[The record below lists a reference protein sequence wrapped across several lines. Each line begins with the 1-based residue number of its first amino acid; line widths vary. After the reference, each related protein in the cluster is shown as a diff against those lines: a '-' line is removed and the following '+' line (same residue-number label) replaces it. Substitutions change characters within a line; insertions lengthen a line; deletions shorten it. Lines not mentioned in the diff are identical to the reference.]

1 MKPYPLW
8 KYLVLIVA
16 TVLGAIYSLP
26 NLYLPD
32 SAVQVSGYSSRIKID
47 QALSDK
53 AVAGLKAANIDVLRT
68 ELGKEGVMIRLTK
81 AEDQLTAQAA
91 LDKALNDQ
99 SGKKGADYVI
109 ALNKASTTPAWLE
122 SMGAK
127 PLNLGLDLA
136 GGIHFVLE
144 VDTPKSVSDRMIDIE
159 EVVKKAI
166 REARIFD
173 VDIRHNGTEF
183 TLSVKDETGKDAV
196 VKILQESARELQYS
210 SSGDTATGFVI
221 KALLSETAVREIE
234 EHAISQNLTTL
245 RNRVNELGVAEPIV
259 QRQGRN
265 RIVVE
270 LPGLQDPG
278 RAKAIIGKT
287 ANLEFRLE
295 ANASTTSKEK
305 FEFRNEEDQA
315 RFGGA
320 FLERRPIVTG
330 EAVVGAT
337 RGFDPETG
345 QVQVNI
351 SLSGDGGA
359 EMHRAT
365 RNNVGRKLGVVFIE
379 YRTSKITVK
388 NENGEE
394 VEQTTQIPE
403 RKVISL
409 ATIQSA
415 LGREFR
421 TTGLTEDEA
430 GELALLLRAGS
441 LAAPMKFVEERVIG
455 PSLGAENIQ
464 KGLDSAIWGFIA
476 VAVFMILGYKVFG
489 ITANIALCINLLMLL
504 SVMAVFGATL
514 TLPGIGGIVLTM
526 GIAVDAN
533 VLIFARIKEELETG
547 LSPHAAIVAGFDRAF
562 ITIVDS
568 HLTTLLVAAI
578 LFGIGTGPIKGFAA
592 TLFVGIS
599 TSLFSAIVGSRS
611 MINLIYGRRNVT
623 KLHI

>member
-8 KYLVLIVA
+8 KYLLLIAA

-32 SAVQVSGYSSRIKID
+32 AAVQVSGYSSRIKVD
-47 QALSDK
+47 QVVSDK
-53 AVAGLKAANIDVLRT
+53 AVASLKAANIEVLRT
-68 ELGKEGVMIRLTK
+68 EMGKEGVMIRLSK
-81 AEDQLTAQAA
+81 AEDQLTAQAV
-91 LDKALNDQ
+91 LDKNLNDQ

-109 ALNKASTTPAWLE
+109 ALNKASNTPAWLE
-122 SMGAK
+122 KLGAK

-144 VDTPKSVSDRMIDIE
+144 VDTPKSVADRIVDLE
-159 EVVKKAI
+159 EVIKKGI
-166 REARIFD
+166 RDARIFD
-173 VDIRHNGTEF
+173 VDIKHSGNEF
-183 TLSVKDETGKDAV
+183 VLGAKDLAARDGLI
-196 VKILQESARELQYS
+196 KILNESARELQHT
-210 SSGDTATGFVI
+210 SSGDDASGYVI
-221 KALLSETAVREIE
+221 KASLTEQAIRDIE
-234 EHAISQNLTTL
+234 ELAISQNLTTL

-305 FEFRNEEDQA
+305 FDFRNEADQA

-320 FLERRPIVTG
+320 ILERRPIVTG

-337 RGFDPETG
+337 RGYDPETG

-359 EMHRAT
+359 DMHRAT
-365 RNNVGRKLGVVFIE
+365 WNNVGRKLGVVFIE
-379 YRTSKITVK
+379 YRTATTETTNEKGEVVKKTV
-388 NENGEE
+388 
-394 VEQTTQIPE
+394 QIPE
-403 RKVISL
+403 RSVISL

-415 LGREFR
+415 LGKEFR

-430 GELALLLRAGS
+430 GELALLLRAGA

-464 KGLDSAIWGFIA
+464 KGLDSSIWGFIA
-476 VAVFMILGYKVFG
+476 VCIFMILGYKVFG
-489 ITANIALCINLLMLL
+489 LTANIALCINLLMLL
-504 SVMAVFGATL
+504 SLMAVMGATL

-533 VLIFARIKEELETG
+533 VLIFARIKEELEAG
-547 LSPHAAIVAGFDRAF
+547 LKPHAAIVAGFDRAF
-562 ITIVDS
+562 ITILDS
-568 HLTTLLVAAI
+568 HLTTMLVAAI
-578 LFGIGTGPIKGFAA
+578 LFAIGTGPIKGFAA

>member
-8 KYLVLIVA
+8 KYLALIAA

-32 SAVQVSGYSSRIKID
+32 PAVQVSGYSSRIKVD
-47 QALSDK
+47 QVISDK
-53 AVAGLKAANIDVLRT
+53 AVESLKAANITVLHA
-68 ELGKEGVMIRLTK
+68 EMGKEGVMIRLTK
-81 AEDQLTAQAA
+81 AEDQLVAQDV

-122 SMGAK
+122 KLGAK

-144 VDTPKSVSDRMIDIE
+144 VDTPKSVNDRMLDIE

-166 REARIFD
+166 RDARIFD
-173 VDIRHNGTEF
+173 VDLKHSGTEF
-183 TLSVKDETGKDAV
+183 ILGVKDEAARDSVT
-196 VKILQESARELQYS
+196 KILQESARELQHTTT
-210 SSGDTATGFVI
+210 GDAATGFII
-221 KALLSETAVREIE
+221 KATLTEVAIREIE

-270 LPGLQDPG
+270 LPGLQDPA

-295 ANASTTSKEK
+295 ANATSTSKEK
-305 FEFRNEEDQA
+305 FDFRNEADQA

-320 FLERRPIVTG
+320 VLERRPIVTG

-337 RGFDPETG
+337 RGYDQQTG

-379 YRTSKITVK
+379 YRTSKSMVRNDK
-388 NENGEE
+388 GEL
-394 VEQTTQIPE
+394 VEQTVQIPE
-403 RKVISL
+403 RHCISL

-441 LAAPMKFVEERVIG
+441 
-455 PSLGAENIQ
+455 
-464 KGLDSAIWGFIA
+464 
-476 VAVFMILGYKVFG
+476 
-489 ITANIALCINLLMLL
+489 
-504 SVMAVFGATL
+504 
-514 TLPGIGGIVLTM
+514 
-526 GIAVDAN
+526 
-533 VLIFARIKEELETG
+533 
-547 LSPHAAIVAGFDRAF
+547 
-562 ITIVDS
+562 
-568 HLTTLLVAAI
+568 
-578 LFGIGTGPIKGFAA
+578 
-592 TLFVGIS
+592 
-599 TSLFSAIVGSRS
+599 
-611 MINLIYGRRNVT
+611 
-623 KLHI
+623 

>member
-8 KYLVLIVA
+8 KYLALIAA

-32 SAVQVSGYSSRIKID
+32 PAVQVSGYSSRIKVD
-47 QALSDK
+47 QVISDK
-53 AVAGLKAANIDVLRT
+53 AVESLKAANITVLHA
-68 ELGKEGVMIRLTK
+68 EMGKEGVMIRLTK
-81 AEDQLTAQAA
+81 AEDQLVAQDV

-122 SMGAK
+122 KLGAK

-144 VDTPKSVSDRMIDIE
+144 VDTPKSVNDRMLDIE

-166 REARIFD
+166 RDARIFD
-173 VDIRHNGTEF
+173 VDLKHSGTEF
-183 TLSVKDETGKDAV
+183 ILGVKDEAARDSVT
-196 VKILQESARELQYS
+196 KILQESARELQHTTT
-210 SSGDTATGFVI
+210 GDAATGFII
-221 KALLSETAVREIE
+221 KATLTEVAIREIE

-270 LPGLQDPG
+270 LPGLQDPA

-295 ANASTTSKEK
+295 ANATSTSKEK
-305 FEFRNEEDQA
+305 FDFRNEADQA

-320 FLERRPIVTG
+320 VLERRPIVTG

-337 RGFDPETG
+337 RGYDQQTG

-379 YRTSKITVK
+379 YRTSKSMVRNDK
-388 NENGEE
+388 GEL
-394 VEQTTQIPE
+394 VEQTVQIPE
-403 RKVISL
+403 RHCISL

-455 PSLGAENIQ
+455 PSLGAENIK
-464 KGLDSAIWGFIA
+464 KGLDSSIWGFIA
-476 VAVFMILGYKVFG
+476 VGIFMILGYKVFG
-489 ITANIALCINLLMLL
+489 LTANIALCINLVMLL
-504 SVMAVFGATL
+504 AIMAVMGATL

-533 VLIFARIKEELETG
+533 VLIFARIKEELEAG
-547 LSPHAAIVAGFDRAF
+547 LQPHAAIVAGFDRAF
-562 ITIVDS
+562 ITILDS
-568 HLTTLLVAAI
+568 HLTTMLVAAI
-578 LFGIGTGPIKGFAA
+578 LFAIGTGPIKGFAA

-611 MINLIYGRRNVT
+611 MVNLIYGRRNVT

>member
-8 KYLVLIVA
+8 KYLLLIAA

-32 SAVQVSGYSSRIKID
+32 AAVQVSGYSSRIKVD
-47 QALSDK
+47 QVATDK
-53 AVAGLKAANIDVLRT
+53 AIASLKAANIEVLRT
-68 ELGKEGVMIRLTK
+68 EMGKEGAMIRLAK
-81 AEDQLTAQAA
+81 AEDQLTAQSV
-91 LDKALNDQ
+91 LDKNLNDQ
-99 SGKKGADYVI
+99 SGKRGADYVI

-122 SMGAK
+122 RIGAK

-144 VDTPKSVSDRMIDIE
+144 VDTPKSVADRIVDLE
-159 EVVKKAI
+159 EVIKKGI
-166 REARIFD
+166 RDARIFD
-173 VDIRHNGTEF
+173 VDIKHSGNEF
-183 TLSVKDETGKDAV
+183 ILGAKDLAARDGLI
-196 VKILQESARELQYS
+196 KILNESARELQHT
-210 SSGDTATGFVI
+210 SSGDDTSGHVI
-221 KALLSETAVREIE
+221 KAILTDQAIRDIE
-234 EHAISQNLTTL
+234 ERAISQNLTTL

-295 ANASTTSKEK
+295 ANAATTSKEK
-305 FEFRNEEDQA
+305 FDFRNDADQA

-320 FLERRPIVTG
+320 ILERRPIVTG

-337 RGFDPETG
+337 RGYDPETG

-359 EMHRAT
+359 DMHRAT
-365 RNNVGRKLGVVFIE
+365 WNNVGRKLGVVFIE
-379 YRTSKITVK
+379 YRTATTEVT
-388 NENGEE
+388 NENGE
-394 VEQTTQIPE
+394 VVKKTVQIPE
-403 RKVISL
+403 RSVISL

-415 LGREFR
+415 LGKEFR
-421 TTGLTEDEA
+421 TTGLTDDEA
-430 GELALLLRAGS
+430 GELALLLRSGA

-464 KGLDSAIWGFIA
+464 KGMDSAIWGFIA
-476 VAVFMILGYKVFG
+476 VCIFMILGYKVFG
-489 ITANIALCINLLMLL
+489 LTANIALCINLLMLL
-504 SVMAVFGATL
+504 SLMAVMGATL

-533 VLIFARIKEELETG
+533 VLIFARIKEELEAG
-547 LSPHAAIVAGFDRAF
+547 LKPHAAIVAGFDRAF
-562 ITIVDS
+562 ITILDS
-568 HLTTLLVAAI
+568 HLTTMLVAAI
-578 LFGIGTGPIKGFAA
+578 LFAIGTGPIKGFAA

-611 MINLIYGRRNVT
+611 MINLIYGRRNTT

>member
-1 MKPYPLW
+1 MKPYPIW
-8 KYLVLIVA
+8 KYLALIAA
-16 TVLGAIYSLP
+16 TVLGALYSLP

-32 SAVQVSGYSSRIKID
+32 PAVQVSGYSSRIKVD
-47 QALSDK
+47 QVISDK
-53 AVAGLKAANIDVLRT
+53 AVESLKAANIPVLRA
-68 ELGKEGVMIRLTK
+68 EMGKEGVMIRLTK
-81 AEDQLTAQAA
+81 AEDQLVAQDV
-91 LDKALNDQ
+91 LDKALNYQ
-99 SGKKGADYVI
+99 SGKNDYVI
-109 ALNKASTTPAWLE
+109 ALNKASTTPGWLE
-122 SMGAK
+122 KLGAK

-144 VDTPKSVSDRMIDIE
+144 VDTPKSVNDRMLDIE

-173 VDIRHNGTEF
+173 VDLKHSGTEF
-183 TLSVKDETGKDAV
+183 ILGVKDEAARDAV
-196 VKILQESARELQYS
+196 NKILQDSARELQHTS
-210 SSGDTATGFVI
+210 TGDATAGFVI
-221 KALLSETAVREIE
+221 KATLTETAIREIE

-270 LPGLQDPG
+270 LPGLQDPA

-295 ANASTTSKEK
+295 ANATSTSKEK
-305 FEFRNEEDQA
+305 FDFRNEADQA
-315 RFGGA
+315 RSGGA
-320 FLERRPIVTG
+320 MLERRPIVTG

-337 RGFDPETG
+337 RGYDQQTG

-379 YRTSKITVK
+379 YRTSKTMVK
-388 NENGEE
+388 NDRGES
-394 VEQTTQIPE
+394 VEQTVQIPE
-403 RKVISL
+403 RHCISL

-455 PSLGAENIQ
+455 PSLGAENIK
-464 KGLDSAIWGFIA
+464 KGLDSSIWGFIA
-476 VAVFMILGYKVFG
+476 VAIFMMLGYKVFG
-489 ITANIALCINLLMLL
+489 LTANIALCINLVMLL
-504 SVMAVFGATL
+504 AIMAVMGATL

-533 VLIFARIKEELETG
+533 VLIFARVKEELEAG
-547 LSPHAAIVAGFDRAF
+547 LNPHAAIVAGFDRAF
-562 ITIVDS
+562 ITILDS
-568 HLTTLLVAAI
+568 HLTTMLVAAI
-578 LFGIGTGPIKGFAA
+578 LFAIGTGPIKGFAA

>member
-1 MKPYPLW
+1 MKSYPLW
-8 KYLVLIVA
+8 KYLLLIAA

-32 SAVQVSGYSSRIKID
+32 AAVQVSGYSSRIKVD
-47 QALSDK
+47 QTVSDK
-53 AVAGLKAANIDVLRT
+53 AVASLKAANIDILRT
-68 ELGKEGVMIRLTK
+68 EMGKEGVMIRLAK
-81 AEDQLTAQAA
+81 AADQLTAQDT

-122 SMGAK
+122 KMGAK

-144 VDTPKSVSDRMIDIE
+144 VDTPKSVADRMVDLE
-159 EVVKKAI
+159 EVVKKGI
-166 REARIFD
+166 RDARIFD
-173 VDIRHNGTEF
+173 VDFKHNATEF
-183 TLSVKDETGKDAV
+183 ILGVKDEAGRDGIF
-196 VKILQESARELQYS
+196 KILQDSARELQHT
-210 SSGDTATGFVI
+210 SSGDAATGFVI
-221 KALLSETAVREIE
+221 KASLSEVAIREIE

-305 FEFRNEEDQA
+305 FDFRDEAEQA

-320 FLERRPIVTG
+320 VLERRPIVTG

-337 RGFDPETG
+337 RGYDSQTG

-359 EMHRAT
+359 DMHRAT
-365 RNNVGRKLGVVFIE
+365 WNNVGRKLGVVFIE

-388 NENGEE
+388 NENGEM
-394 VEQTTQIPE
+394 VEKTTQIPE
-403 RKVISL
+403 RHVISL

-421 TTGLTEDEA
+421 TTGLGEEEA

-464 KGLDSAIWGFIA
+464 KGLDSALWGFIA

-489 ITANIALCINLLMLL
+489 LTANIALCINLLMLL
-504 SVMAVFGATL
+504 SLMAVFGATL

-533 VLIFARIKEELETG
+533 VLIFARVREELEAG
-547 LSPHAAIVAGFDRAF
+547 LTPHAAIVAGFDRAF

-578 LFGIGTGPIKGFAA
+578 LFAIGTGPIKGFAA

>member
-8 KYLVLIVA
+8 KYLLLIAA

-32 SAVQVSGYSSRIKID
+32 AAVQVSGYSSRIKVD
-47 QALSDK
+47 QVVTDK
-53 AVAGLKAANIDVLRT
+53 AIASLKAANIEVLRT
-68 ELGKEGVMIRLTK
+68 EMGKEGAMIRLSK
-81 AEDQLTAQAA
+81 AEDQLTAQSV
-91 LDKALNDQ
+91 LDKNLNDQ
-99 SGKKGADYVI
+99 SGKRGADYVI

-122 SMGAK
+122 RIGAK

-144 VDTPKSVSDRMIDIE
+144 VDTPKSVADRIVDLE
-159 EVVKKAI
+159 EVIKKGI
-166 REARIFD
+166 RDARIFD
-173 VDIRHNGTEF
+173 VDIKHSGNEF
-183 TLSVKDETGKDAV
+183 ILGAKDLAARDGLI
-196 VKILQESARELQYS
+196 KILNESARELQHT
-210 SSGDTATGFVI
+210 SSGDDTSGHVI
-221 KALLSETAVREIE
+221 KAILTDQAIRDIE
-234 EHAISQNLTTL
+234 ERAISQNLTTL

-295 ANASTTSKEK
+295 ANAATTSKEK
-305 FEFRNEEDQA
+305 FDFRNDADQA

-320 FLERRPIVTG
+320 ILERRPIVTG

-337 RGFDPETG
+337 RGYDPETG

-359 EMHRAT
+359 DMHRAT
-365 RNNVGRKLGVVFIE
+365 WNNVGRKLGVVFIE
-379 YRTSKITVK
+379 YRTATTEVT
-388 NENGEE
+388 NENGE
-394 VEQTTQIPE
+394 VVKKTVQIPE
-403 RKVISL
+403 RSVISL

-415 LGREFR
+415 LGKEFR
-421 TTGLTEDEA
+421 TTGLTDDEA
-430 GELALLLRAGS
+430 GELALLLRSGA

-464 KGLDSAIWGFIA
+464 KGLDSAIWGF
-476 VAVFMILGYKVFG
+476 VAVCIFMILGYKVFG
-489 ITANIALCINLLMLL
+489 LTANIALCINLLMLL
-504 SVMAVFGATL
+504 SLMAVMGATL

-533 VLIFARIKEELETG
+533 VLIFARIKEELEAG
-547 LSPHAAIVAGFDRAF
+547 LKPHAAIVAGFDRAF
-562 ITIVDS
+562 ITILDS
-568 HLTTLLVAAI
+568 HLTTMLVAAI
-578 LFGIGTGPIKGFAA
+578 LFAIGTGPIKGFAA

-611 MINLIYGRRNVT
+611 MINLIYGRRNTT

>member
-8 KYLVLIVA
+8 KYLALIAA

-32 SAVQVSGYSSRIKID
+32 PAVQVSGYSSRIKVD
-47 QALSDK
+47 QVISDK
-53 AVAGLKAANIDVLRT
+53 AVESLKAANVTVLRA
-68 ELGKEGVMIRLTK
+68 EMGKEGVMIRLTK
-81 AEDQLTAQAA
+81 AEDQLVAQEV

-99 SGKKGADYVI
+99 SGKKGADFVI
-109 ALNKASTTPAWLE
+109 ALNKASTTPPWLE
-122 SMGAK
+122 KLGAK

-144 VDTPKSVSDRMIDIE
+144 VDTPKSVNDRMLDIE

-166 REARIFD
+166 RDARIFD
-173 VDIRHNGTEF
+173 VDLKHSGTEF
-183 TLSVKDETGKDAV
+183 ILGVKDEAARDAV
-196 VKILQESARELQYS
+196 NKILQDSARELQHT
-210 SSGDTATGFVI
+210 SSGDATTGFVI
-221 KALLSETAVREIE
+221 KASLTETAIREIE

-270 LPGLQDPG
+270 LPGLQDPA

-295 ANASTTSKEK
+295 ANAASPSKEK
-305 FEFRNEEDQA
+305 FDFRNEADQA

-320 FLERRPIVTG
+320 VLERRPIVTG

-337 RGFDPETG
+337 RGYDQETG

-379 YRTSKITVK
+379 YRTSKSMVK
-388 NENGEE
+388 NDKGEL
-394 VEQTTQIPE
+394 VEQTVQIPE
-403 RKVISL
+403 RHCISL

-455 PSLGAENIQ
+455 PSLGAENIK

-476 VAVFMILGYKVFG
+476 VAIFMVLGYKVFG
-489 ITANIALCINLLMLL
+489 LTANIALCINLVMLL
-504 SVMAVFGATL
+504 AIMAVMGATL

-533 VLIFARIKEELETG
+533 VLIFARVKEELQSG
-547 LSPHAAIVAGFDRAF
+547 LNPHAAIVAGFDRAF
-562 ITIVDS
+562 ITILDS
-568 HLTTLLVAAI
+568 HLTTMLVAAI
-578 LFGIGTGPIKGFAA
+578 LFAIGTGPIKGFAA

-611 MINLIYGRRNVT
+611 MVNLIYGRRNVT

>member
-1 MKPYPLW
+1 MKPYPIW
-8 KYLVLIVA
+8 KYLLLIAA

-32 SAVQVSGYSSRIKID
+32 PAVQVSGDSSRIKVD
-47 QALSDK
+47 QTLADK
-53 AVAGLKAANIDVLRT
+53 AVVSLKAASIGVLRT
-68 ELGKEGVMIRLTK
+68 ELGKEGLMIRLNR
-81 AEDQLTAQAA
+81 AEDQLTAQST
-91 LDKALNDQ
+91 LDIALNDQ

-122 SMGAK
+122 KLGAK

-144 VDTPKSVSDRMIDIE
+144 VDTPKSINDRMVDLE
-159 EVVKKAI
+159 EVIKKAI
-166 REARIFD
+166 REERIFD
-173 VDIRHNGTEF
+173 VDLKHSGTEF
-183 TLSVKDETGKDAV
+183 VLGVKDEAAKESIN
-196 VKILQESARELQYS
+196 KILQQSARELQHT
-210 SSGDTATGFVI
+210 SSGDASGGYVI
-221 KALLSETAVREIE
+221 KASLSEEAIREIE

-305 FEFRNEEDQA
+305 FDFRNEDDQQ

-320 FLERRPIVTG
+320 VLERRPIVTG
-330 EAVVGAT
+330 EDVVGAT
-337 RGFDPETG
+337 RGYDPETG

-379 YRTSKITVK
+379 YRTFKNKVK
-388 NENGEE
+388 NESGELI
-394 VEQTTQIPE
+394 EQTTQIPE

-421 TTGLTEDEA
+421 TTGLSEDEA
-430 GELALLLRAGS
+430 GELALLLRSGS

-489 ITANIALCINLLMLL
+489 LTANIALCINLLMLL

-533 VLIFARIKEELETG
+533 VLIFARIKEELEAG
-547 LSPHAAIVAGFDRAF
+547 LAPHAAIVAGFDRAF

>member
-1 MKPYPLW
+1 MKPYPIW
-8 KYLVLIVA
+8 KYLALITA

-32 SAVQVSGYSSRIKID
+32 PAVQVAGYSSRIKVD
-47 QALSDK
+47 QAISDK
-53 AVAGLKAANIDVLRT
+53 AVESLKAANINVLRA
-68 ELGKEGVMIRLTK
+68 EMGKEGVMIRLTK
-81 AEDQLTAQAA
+81 AEDQLIAQDV

-99 SGKKGADYVI
+99 SGKKGADFVI

-122 SMGAK
+122 KLGAK

-144 VDTPKSVSDRMIDIE
+144 VDTPKSVNDRMLDIE

-173 VDIRHNGTEF
+173 VDIRHIGSEF
-183 TLSVKDETGKDAV
+183 ILGVKDEAARDAV
-196 VKILQESARELQYS
+196 NKILQESARELQHT
-210 SSGDTATGFVI
+210 SSGDASTGFVI
-221 KALLSETAVREIE
+221 KASMTETAIREIE

-295 ANASTTSKEK
+295 ANASSTSKEK
-305 FEFRNEEDQA
+305 FDFRNEDDQA

-320 FLERRPIVTG
+320 MLERRPIVTG

-337 RGFDPETG
+337 RGYDPETG

-379 YRTSKITVK
+379 YRTSKSMVK
-388 NENGEE
+388 NDKGEL
-394 VEQTTQIPE
+394 VEQTVQIPE
-403 RKVISL
+403 RHCISF

-455 PSLGAENIQ
+455 PSLGAENIK

-476 VAVFMILGYKVFG
+476 VGIFMILGYKVFG
-489 ITANIALCINLLMLL
+489 LTANIALCINLVMLL
-504 SVMAVFGATL
+504 AIMAVMGATL

-533 VLIFARIKEELETG
+533 VLIFARIKEELQAG
-547 LSPHAAIVAGFDRAF
+547 LKPHAAIVAGFDRAF
-562 ITIVDS
+562 ITILDS

-578 LFGIGTGPIKGFAA
+578 LFAIGTGPIKGFAA

-611 MINLIYGRRNVT
+611 MVNLIYGRRNVT